1 MLFFNIFVLCFCF
14 NMHEISQWQTS
25 QKAVEGMKKVRCPC
39 EVEQGLSTTKF
50 HYLGPRPHF
59 SFDSILVGEGECLD
73 MN

>member
-1 MLFFNIFVLCFCF
+1 
-14 NMHEISQWQTS
+14 
-25 QKAVEGMKKVRCPC
+25 MKKVRCPC